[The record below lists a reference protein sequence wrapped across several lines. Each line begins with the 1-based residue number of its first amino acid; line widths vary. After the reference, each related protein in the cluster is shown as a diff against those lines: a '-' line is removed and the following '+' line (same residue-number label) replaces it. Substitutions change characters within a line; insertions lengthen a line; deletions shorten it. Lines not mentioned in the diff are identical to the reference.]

1 MLLRSLI
8 NSSLKPGSLL
18 KYDNFDYLEKSDV
31 VIENQ
36 QFFYEIV
43 RESFCGYNFIFLEST
58 LLPFFRNNPKFVDD
72 NIYDIIDITLN
83 EKSCFFFKEFLKHPK
98 IDINYNYK
106 DTNHTLLSKAV
117 LSENS
122 ILIANRSEFF
132 SISR

>member
-72 NIYDIIDITLN
+72 NIYIII
-83 EKSCFFFKEFLKHPK
+83 E
-98 IDINYNYK
+98 
-106 DTNHTLLSKAV
+106 
-117 LSENS
+117 
-122 ILIANRSEFF
+122 
-132 SISR
+132 